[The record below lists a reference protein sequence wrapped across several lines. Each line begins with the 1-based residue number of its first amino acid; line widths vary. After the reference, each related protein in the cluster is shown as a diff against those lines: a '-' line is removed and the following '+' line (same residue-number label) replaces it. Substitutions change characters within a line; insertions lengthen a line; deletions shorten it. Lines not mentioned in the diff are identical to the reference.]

1 MDVTIRQLGEDDV
14 QAFRAIRLDGL
25 KRHPES
31 FLALYREEAA
41 EPDAFFAGRLRDSV
55 ILGAIGRDPG
65 AGRLLGIGA
74 YYVERGGQRP
84 YAMIWGMY
92 VRPEAR
98 GVGISARL
106 IAALEAEARREV
118 DLLMLAVEPDNDR
131 AKQIYARAGFGF
143 WRFEDYEDRDGEP
156 WREEIWTKELG

>member
-1 MDVTIRQLGEDDV
+1 MDVTIRQLNEADV

-25 KRHPES
+25 KRHPDS
-31 FLALYREEAA
+31 FLALYKEEAA
-41 EPDAFFAGRLRDSV
+41 EPDSFFAGRLRDSTV
-55 ILGAIGRDPG
+55 MGAIGRDFG

-74 YYVERGGQRP
+74 YYIERGGQRP
-84 YAMIWGMY
+84 FAMIWGMY

-98 GVGISARL
+98 GTGISARL
-106 IAALEAEARREV
+106 IDALEAAARREV

-143 WRFEDYEDRDGEP
+143 WRFEDYEDRDGAP
-156 WREEIWTKELG
+156 FREELWTKELG